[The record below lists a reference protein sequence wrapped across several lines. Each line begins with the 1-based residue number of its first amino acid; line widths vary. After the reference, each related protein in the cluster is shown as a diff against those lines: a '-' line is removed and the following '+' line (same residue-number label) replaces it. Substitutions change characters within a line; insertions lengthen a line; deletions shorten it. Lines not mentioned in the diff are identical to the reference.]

1 LHLFSGGFAG
11 GASPGSGKTDLGCA
25 AASGELRQWRQ
36 PCIDHSGQAAYHAGS
51 DPTKPLSAP
60 MPVCSG
66 MGTVCGSGFVRPPDL
81 QFMQCDAQGAVVG
94 AHTQLPR
101 RDRLRY
107 LNADSLS
114 RRGQLKVQQDFTGLI
129 PESESLFL
137 ITQLQGEA
145 LADVGAE

>member
-1 LHLFSGGFAG
+1 LLLARTLFPYTTLFRSN
-11 GASPGSGKTDLGCA
+11 
-25 AASGELRQWRQ
+25 
-36 PCIDHSGQAAYHAGS
+36 QAIEC
-51 DPTKPLSAP
+51 P

-107 LNADSLS
+107 LDADSLS
-114 RRGQLKVQQDFTGLI
+114 RPGQLKVQQDFTGLI

-145 LADVGAE
+145 LADVGAERLGFQQYLQVAGDRCRQLQIDIGGI